1 MREILYHRHAVR
13 YLKRMP
19 ADRKQQLKAAIA
31 AVAVLPDVLAHP
43 SVKRMFGEWE
53 GCLRLRVGGY
63 RVIFRIP
70 GEELDPALEVLFVGP
85 RGDIY

>member
-19 ADRKQQLKAAIA
+19 EDRKDQ
-31 AVAVLPDVLAHP
+31 
-43 SVKRMFGEWE
+43 VK
-53 GCLRLRVGGY
+53 LRVGGY
-63 RVIFRIP
+63 RLIFRVAENI
-70 GEELDPALEVLFVGP
+70 EVLHVGP